1 MRSPRTVEASR
12 PTAAELLRKA
22 VHVAPGLLVLSLR
35 WVDPLALVPVAT
47 AGLLFNS
54 LVLPRLDG
62 GWLWRPAEKELGS
75 AIGIVAYPLMVLML
89 LVVFRRQPEVIAAG
103 WGLLAFGDGA
113 AAIGGQLWGGPRLP
127 WNQRKTWSGFLSF
140 WCVGAA
146 AVWGLVSWVT
156 PGADPGGY
164 LVICAVVTSFAAALL
179 ESSSQRLDDNI
190 AVPAI
195 SALLFF
201 SLRHSGAD
209 WATLLSA
216 DSLDRLPTALLVNG
230 VFSVVGVAIGGLSW
244 GGAVAAG
251 LIGMT
256 ILWLMG
262 PAGYLGL
269 LTFFLIGTAAT
280 RVGTKSKA
288 ALGVAESHG
297 GRRRA
302 ANAFANGGIAAICAL
317 FAAVADDT
325 GFFVSAFVASL
336 AAACADT
343 LESEIGQAWGHPTL
357 LITSFKPVE
366 PGTHGGISAVGT
378 LAGLGGA
385 LLISFEAAAAGLFAW
400 RVAFPVALV
409 AFLAT
414 ILESLLGATVERR
427 GLLSN
432 QGVNFFNT
440 LVAAILGAVVGSVV
454 G

>member
-12 PTAAELLRKA
+12 LTAGELMRKA
-22 VHVAPGLLVLSLR
+22 VHAATGLLVLSLR
-35 WVDPLALVPVAT
+35 WLDPLALVPVAA
-47 AGLLFNS
+47 AGLLFNWV
-54 LVLPRLDG
+54 VLPKLDG

-75 AIGIVAYPLMVLML
+75 AVGIVAYPFMVLML
-89 LVVFRRQPEVIAAG
+89 LVVFRRQPEVIAAA

-127 WNQRKTWSGFLSF
+127 WNRRKTWSGLVSF
-140 WCVGAA
+140 WWVGAA

-156 PGADPGGY
+156 PDADHGGY
-164 LVICAVVTSFAAALL
+164 LMICAVVTSLAAAFL
-179 ESSSQRLDDNI
+179 ESSGQRLDDNI

-195 SALLFF
+195 SAILFF
-201 SLRHSGAD
+201 SLQHSGAD
-209 WATLLSA
+209 WSMLLSA
-216 DSLDRLPTALLVNG
+216 DSLSRLPSAVLVNG
-230 VFSVVGVAIGGLSW
+230 VLSVAGMVIGGLTR

-251 LIGMT
+251 LIGAT
-256 ILWLMG
+256 VLWLMG
-262 PAGYLGL
+262 PAGYLIL
-269 LTFFLIGTAAT
+269 LTFFLIGTTAT
-280 RVGTKSKA
+280 RVGTKSKT
-288 ALGVAESHG
+288 ALGVAEGHG

-302 ANAFANGGIAAICAL
+302 ANAFANGGIASICAL

-325 GFFVSAFVASL
+325 GLFVSAFVASL

-343 LESEIGQAWGHPTL
+343 VESEIGQAWGHPTL
-357 LITSFKPVE
+357 LITSFKPVA
-366 PGTHGGISAVGT
+366 PGTHGGISAIGT

-385 LLISFEAAAAGLFAW
+385 LLLSFEAAAVGLFAW
-400 RVAFPVALV
+400 RVALPVALV

-414 ILESLLGATVERR
+414 VLESLLGATAERR